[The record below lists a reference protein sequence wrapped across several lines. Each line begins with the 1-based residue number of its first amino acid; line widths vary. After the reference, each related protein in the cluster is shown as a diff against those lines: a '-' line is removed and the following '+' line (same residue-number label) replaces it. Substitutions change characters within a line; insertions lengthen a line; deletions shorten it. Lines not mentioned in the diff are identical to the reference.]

1 MKVRILL
8 SSCVFLLFMLL
19 AGGSFYGRDADPS
32 LLPFA
37 GILLYFIVAGIGLF
51 FAFLFY
57 KYLIKFFFESWHKKT
72 RLDMIAKNEVENN
85 DFDRE
90 NAKDSAAPAQQ
101 VEQVSSVSPSGVA
114 DELAKLAQLKDAGI
128 LTEEEFNAQKAKL
141 LNS

>member
-1 MKVRILL
+1 MKVRFLL
-8 SSCVFLLFMLL
+8 SIC
-19 AGGSFYGRDADPS
+19 
-32 LLPFA
+32 
-37 GILLYFIVAGIGLF
+37 
-51 FAFLFY
+51 FAFLLLLALLCVFSWSY
-57 KYLIKFFFESWHKKT
+57 NTFSVLGSVLPLFFLSFIVV
-72 RLDMIAKNEVENN
+72 IAFFVFVLPKDEAENN
-85 DFDRE
+85 DFDHE

>member
-1 MKVRILL
+1 
-8 SSCVFLLFMLL
+8 MLL
-19 AGGSFYGRDADPS
+19 AGGSFSDRDPDIFS
-32 LLPFA
+32 LMFGP
-37 GILLYFIVAGIGLF
+37 LLMFFVVSGVGLF
-51 FAFLFY
+51 LGFLFY

-85 DFDRE
+85 GFDHE

-114 DELAKLAQLKDAGI
+114 DELAKLAQLKADGI